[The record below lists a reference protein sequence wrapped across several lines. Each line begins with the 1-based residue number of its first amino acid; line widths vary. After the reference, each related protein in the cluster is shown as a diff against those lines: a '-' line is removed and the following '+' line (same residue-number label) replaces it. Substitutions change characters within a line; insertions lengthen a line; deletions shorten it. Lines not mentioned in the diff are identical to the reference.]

1 VNRYIASWFRGFA
14 LVTALA
20 FASGVATAGATPAPI
35 ILINQFKFDNA
46 DLTVDV
52 GTTVQFINRDQTV
65 HNVVSRDGKFASTGL
80 DTGDAWS
87 FTFTAPGDYA
97 YFCALHPHMTGV
109 VHVKAKA

>member
-1 VNRYIASWFRGFA
+1 VNRLVNNTLRTLA
-14 LVTALA
+14 LVAALA
-20 FASGVATAGATPAPI
+20 YGGLAHAAPPTVI
-35 ILINQFKFDNA
+35 VQITQFKFDNQEV
-46 DLTVDV
+46 TVAP
-52 GTTVQFINRDQTV
+52 GTVVQWVNRDQTV

-109 VHVKAKA
+109 VHVKAKAS